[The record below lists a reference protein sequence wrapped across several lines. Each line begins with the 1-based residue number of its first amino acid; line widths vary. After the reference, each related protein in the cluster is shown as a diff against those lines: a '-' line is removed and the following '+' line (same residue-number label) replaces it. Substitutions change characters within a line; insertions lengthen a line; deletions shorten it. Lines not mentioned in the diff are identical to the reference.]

1 MRPSTVAIVCPDCE
15 TRTELPPDEIAAALT
30 RHNET
35 RHDGAPV
42 ASVAGAHVDRLAVAD
57 ADEVTR

>member
-1 MRPSTVAIVCPDCE
+1 MTPSTVAIVCPDCE
-15 TRTELPPDEIAAALT
+15 TRSELPPSEIAAALT

-42 ASVAGAHVDRLAVAD
+42 ASVAGAHVDRLA
-57 ADEVTR
+57 EVRDD

>member
-35 RHDGAPV
+35 RHDGDAV
-42 ASVAGAHVDRLAVAD
+42 ASVAGAHVDRLA
-57 ADEVTR
+57 EVDG